1 MHEEIVEI
9 TKNNGQQTG
18 IPYALHEAGFGFGLL
33 LLVFV
38 AYITDYSLILMIKA
52 GHISGRFS
60 YQGIMEAAF
69 GKAGYVLLGA
79 LQFFYPFI
87 GEIWYLPAAVVGN
100 LIAAMVSYNVVV
112 GDTVTKVIVRLTDIG
127 PHHLFAKREIIV
139 LIATI
144 FITVPLCLYRDI
156 AKLAKISFF
165 SLVCIAFIL
174 FSIMLR
180 IGQLSELV
188 YVFFS
193 TFNQPIF

>member
-1 MHEEIVEI
+1 
-9 TKNNGQQTG
+9 
-18 IPYALHEAGFGFGLL
+18 
-33 LLVFV
+33 
-38 AYITDYSLILMIKA
+38 MIKA

-87 GEIWYLPAAVVGN
+87 GEIYGKDTCCWWII

-188 YVFFS
+188 YVFLNIQS
-193 TFNQPIF
+193 TMFDF